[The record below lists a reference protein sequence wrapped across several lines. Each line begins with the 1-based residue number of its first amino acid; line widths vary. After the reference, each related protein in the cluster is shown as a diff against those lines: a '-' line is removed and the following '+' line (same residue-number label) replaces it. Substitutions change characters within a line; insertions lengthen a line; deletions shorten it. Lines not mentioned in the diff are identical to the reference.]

1 MSDDKTL
8 IDEILEEIKHTES
21 DYDTAGIDTR
31 LTPDR
36 QQVLDSV
43 DEILSSGKKSA
54 IVSDIEKTT
63 NKYTEPT
70 DANTAIF
77 ERLKNPAED
86 SPTMYFKRSRF
97 QTKPIKFEETN
108 EIVYETVSS
117 GHTKLITEDTKPD
130 DTVVR
135 NIAKTPDEKVR
146 SYKGQSVFDGKV
158 NNQRSRMDFSQQI
171 PEPRR
176 ISKPGATGDIF
187 NTATI
192 TPEEKLSNTSTDDL
206 AKIFGA
212 GKSAKHA
219 PTPDNPQVVEGQIR
233 LSGFDDEGITP
244 DRVDDEFVAE
254 QLRNTRL
261 RKISEFN
268 AKKVFDVYEN
278 EENEA
283 EPSELK
289 QGDEIP
295 VAQDDKAQNVQ
306 DENPPADLPPR
317 KKGIHTTLRERY
329 ATRAVQVVALLVMG
343 IFNTLLF
350 FLFPSDGSIAL
361 YGVLNILIL
370 IISSLLCYRLM
381 IVGVLDVLRKKF
393 TMNSSIAVASLA
405 VFVQN
410 IALMASD
417 LTIDRAHP
425 YQLGVIMIMLLV
437 AWGKLSVEERIKNN
451 FHNLSQLDD
460 VYTISKITDDEIASL
475 LGKGI
480 PEENPTIVYS
490 SKVKNISK
498 FLQTSSESDEFKHRY
513 GKFSLILIC
522 IAFVISVFAFIVSG
536 KFVNAITVFS
546 ALTCCSIPAAAGF
559 CANMPLLSFSRKN
572 RKDGVILG
580 YGAVKQGANTSAVA
594 VDSCTLFPKECCS
607 LYGIKTFKNMPIDEA
622 ILLTAAALV
631 AAENPLGGV
640 FTGIIE
646 GKTAILPDVEECNY
660 EDGLGI
666 SAWIDGKRILVGN
679 RDMMTHR
686 GIDVLTP
693 QNERKYI
700 KNNRQILYLAV
711 ENVLSAMF
719 VVSLTPD
726 MKLAPYIKHLQDND
740 ITLLVRSTD
749 PNLSEHILAHYFG
762 AYESTFKILNGRC
775 GEIYRIFSKASHPK
789 LATSI
794 VHRNTP
800 LSMFKTLS
808 FSLRLRSMIKTA
820 FRVNVIGSIILF
832 AVFAVSALIDA
843 DILISVLNLLILQL
857 IVMALSCIIPKFI
870 KK

>member
-21 DYDTAGIDTR
+21 NYDTAGIDTE

-43 DEILSSGKKSA
+43 DKILSNSKKSA
-54 IVSDIEKTT
+54 IVSDIEETT
-63 NKYTEPT
+63 SKYTEPT
-70 DANTAIF
+70 DANTAVF
-77 ERLKNPAED
+77 DRLRNPAED

-97 QTKPIKFEETN
+97 QTKPIKFEETS
-108 EIVYETVSS
+108 EIVLEETAQS
-117 GHTKLITEDTKPD
+117 GHTRLITEDNKSDGTI
-130 DTVVR
+130 VR
-135 NIAKTPDEKVR
+135 NIAKAPDEKVR
-146 SYKGQSVFDGKV
+146 SFKGQSVFDGKV
-158 NNQRSRMDFSQQI
+158 NNQRSRMDFSQQFT
-171 PEPRR
+171 EPRR

-206 AKIFGA
+206 AKIFGG
-212 GKSAKHA
+212 GKSTKQA
-219 PTPDNPQVVEGQIR
+219 PSADNTQVVEGQIR
-233 LSGFDDEGITP
+233 LSGFDDEGVTP

-289 QGDEIP
+289 QGDDIP
-295 VAQDDKAQNVQ
+295 VTKKVQEAQN
-306 DENPPADLPPR
+306 EEPTTDLPPK

-329 ATRAVQVVALLVMG
+329 ATRAVQVVALLIMG

-350 FLFPSDGSIAL
+350 FLFPADGSIVL

-381 IVGVLDVLRKKF
+381 IVGALDILRKKF

-405 VFVQN
+405 VFIQN

-417 LTIDRAHP
+417 LTVDKAHP

-522 IAFVISVFAFIVSG
+522 IAFAISIFAFIVSG

-622 ILLTAAALV
+622 ILLTAATLV

-646 GKTAILPDVEECNY
+646 GKTAILPEVEECNY

-666 SAWIDGKRILVGN
+666 TAWIDGKRVLVGN

-719 VVSLTPD
+719 VVSLMPD

-749 PNLSEHILAHYFG
+749 PNLSEHMLAHYFG
-762 AYESTFKILNGRC
+762 AYESTFKVLNGRC

-789 LATSI
+789 LAASI

-857 IVMALSCIIPKFI
+857 IVTALSCIIPKFI

>member
-1 MSDDKTL
+1 MSSDKTL
-8 IDEILEEIKHTES
+8 IDEIMEEIKRKS
-21 DYDTAGIDTR
+21 NYDTAGIDTQ
-31 LTPDR
+31 LNPDR
-36 QQVLDSV
+36 QKILDRV
-43 DEILSSGKKSA
+43 DEFLYDDKKSA
-54 IVSDIEKTT
+54 IVTDIEETT
-63 NKYTEPT
+63 SKYTEPS
-70 DANTAIF
+70 DANTAVF
-77 ERLKNPAED
+77 DRLKNPVDD

-97 QTKPIKFEETN
+97 QTKPIQFEETS
-108 EIVYETVSS
+108 EIIYEATATS
-117 GHTKLITEDTKPD
+117 DTKIGIKNKVAD
-130 DTVVR
+130 KNIAR
-135 NIAKTPDEKVR
+135 NISTPNQQVR
-146 SYKGQSVFDGKV
+146 SFKGQSVIDGKV
-158 NNQRSRMDFSQQI
+158 NNQRSKMDFSQQI
-171 PEPRR
+171 HEPRR
-176 ISKPGATGDIF
+176 ISKPGTTGDIF

-192 TPEEKLSNTSTDDL
+192 TPEKNLSNTSTDDL
-206 AKIFGA
+206 ARMFSSGRKAEQVSGD
-212 GKSAKHA
+212 
-219 PTPDNPQVVEGQIR
+219 TQVVEGQIR
-233 LSGFDDEGITP
+233 LSGFDDEIIP
-244 DRVDDEFVAE
+244 DKVDDEFIAE

-268 AKKVFDVYEN
+268 AKKIFDVYEN

-289 QGDEIP
+289 QTDEVRVTQENTEQIE
-295 VAQDDKAQNVQ
+295 QDKK
-306 DENPPADLPPR
+306 DEPDSPPR
-317 KKGIHTTLRERY
+317 KKGINTTIRERY
-329 ATRAVQVVALLVMG
+329 ATRAVQVIALLVMG
-343 IFNTLLF
+343 IFNALLF
-350 FLFPSDGSIAL
+350 FFFPSDGSIAL
-361 YGVLNILIL
+361 YGALNILIL
-370 IISSLLCYRLM
+370 IVSSLLCYRLM
-381 IVGVLDVLRKKF
+381 MVGVLDILRKKF

-405 VFVQN
+405 IFIQN
-410 IALMASD
+410 ITLMASD
-417 LTIDRAHP
+417 LTVDTAHP

-451 FHNLSQLDD
+451 FSNLAQMND

-498 FLQTSSESDEFKHRY
+498 FLQTSNESDEFKHKY
-513 GKFSLILIC
+513 GKFSLILIL
-522 IAFVISVFAFIVSG
+522 IGFVISVFAFIVSG
-536 KFVNAITVFS
+536 KFINAINVFS

-559 CANMPLLSFSRKN
+559 CANMPLLTFSRKN
-572 RKDGVILG
+572 KKDGIIIG
-580 YGAVKQGANTSAVA
+580 YSAVNQGAVTNAVA
-594 VDSCTLFPKECCS
+594 VDSCALFPKECCS

-640 FTGIIE
+640 FNGIIG
-646 GKTAILPDVEECNY
+646 GKTTILPDVEECNY

-666 SAWIDGKRILVGN
+666 TAWIDGKRVLVGN
-679 RDMMTHR
+679 RDMMNHR
-686 GIDVLTP
+686 GIEVLTP
-693 QNERKYI
+693 QNERKYL
-700 KNNRQILYLAV
+700 KGNRQILYLAV

-719 VVSLTPD
+719 VVSITPD

-749 PNLSEHILAHYFG
+749 PNLSEHMLAHYFG

-789 LATSI
+789 LAASI
-794 VHRNTP
+794 VHRNNP

-808 FSLRLRSMIKTA
+808 FSLRLRSMIKAA

-857 IVMALSCIIPKFI
+857 IVTGLSCIIPKFI
-870 KK
+870 RK

>member
-1 MSDDKTL
+1 MSKDKTL
-8 IDEILEEIKHTES
+8 IDEIMEEIKQS
-21 DYDTAGIDTR
+21 QSKYDTTGIDTQ
-31 LTPDR
+31 LSPDR
-36 QQVLDSV
+36 QEVLDRV
-43 DEILSSGKKSA
+43 DAILSNDKKSA
-54 IVSDIEKTT
+54 IVSDIEETA

-70 DANTAIF
+70 DANTAVF
-77 ERLKNPAED
+77 ERLKNPIED
-86 SPTMYFKRSRF
+86 SPTIYFKRSRF
-97 QTKPIKFEETN
+97 QTKPIKFEETS
-108 EIVYETVSS
+108 EIIYDSIS
-117 GHTKLITEDTKPD
+117 GGHTKIISEDNKSG

-135 NIAKTPDEKVR
+135 STVKVPDEQVR
-146 SYKGQSVFDGKV
+146 SFKGQSVFDGKV

-171 PEPRR
+171 PTPRR
-176 ISKPGATGDIF
+176 ISKPGTTGDIF

-192 TPEEKLSNTSTDDL
+192 TPERKLSNTSTDDL

-212 GKSAKHA
+212 ARSENHPQSAS
-219 PTPDNPQVVEGQIR
+219 TSQVVEGQIK
-233 LSGFDDEGITP
+233 LSGFDDEITP
-244 DRVDDEFVAE
+244 DKVDDEFVAE

-278 EENEA
+278 EEREA

-289 QGDEIP
+289 QADEIP
-295 VAQDDKAQNVQ
+295 VTETQEPEAEQAP
-306 DENPPADLPPR
+306 EPPK
-317 KKGIHTTLRERY
+317 KKGIHETLRERY
-329 ATRAVQVVALLVMG
+329 ATRAVQVIALLVMG

-350 FLFPSDGSIAL
+350 FLFPTDGSIAV
-361 YGVLNILIL
+361 YGVLNTLIL
-370 IISSLLCYRLM
+370 IVSALFCSRALM
-381 IVGVLDVLRKKF
+381 GGVIDIIRKKF
-393 TMNSSIAVASLA
+393 TMNSSIAVATFA
-405 VFVQN
+405 VLVQN

-417 LTIDRAHP
+417 LTVDTAHP
-425 YQLGVIMIMLLV
+425 YQLGVIMIMLLN

-451 FHNLSQLDD
+451 FHNLSQLSD
-460 VYTISKITDDEIASL
+460 VYTISKIGDDEISSL

-498 FLQTSSESDEFKHRY
+498 FMQTSSESDEFKHKY
-513 GKFSLILIC
+513 GKFSLILIS
-522 IAFVISVFAFIVSG
+522 ISLVISIFALIVSG

-559 CANMPLLSFSRKN
+559 CANMPLLSFSKKGK
-572 RKDGVILG
+572 KDGVILG
-580 YGAVKQGANTSAVA
+580 YSAVNQGAKTNAVA
-594 VDSCTLFPKECCS
+594 IDSCTLFPKECCS
-607 LYGIKTFKNMPIDEA
+607 LYGIKTFNNMPIDEA
-622 ILLTAAALV
+622 ILLTASALV

-640 FTGIIE
+640 FNGIIG
-646 GKTAILPDVEECNY
+646 GKTAILPEVEECNY

-666 SAWIDGKRILVGN
+666 SAWIDGKRVLVGS

-719 VVSLTPD
+719 VVGLTPD
-726 MKLAPYIKHLQDND
+726 TKLSPYIKQLQDND
-740 ITLLVRSTD
+740 ITVLVRSTD
-749 PNLSEHILAHYFG
+749 PNLTENMLAHYFG

-789 LATSI
+789 LAASI

-800 LSMFKTLS
+800 LSMFKTLC

-820 FRVNVIGSIILF
+820 FRVNVIGSVILF

-857 IVMALSCIIPKFI
+857 IVTALSCVIPKFI